1 MTCPNLRQRQRQRQQ
16 QCRSRAVSQRGL
28 SLVTTLMF
36 TVAALVLGV
45 SVMGVNVMQERI
57 IGNTKDR
64 DFAFQA
70 AEAALRDAEQDIA
83 ANVKSDT
90 AFTDAC
96 TNGLCTAPT
105 LRSPIPVTG
114 ALPVDKQ
121 PGFDWAAAGS
131 VRTYGQYTAATPLPG
146 VSQAPAYV
154 IEKIGNLGTPSGE
167 SMTIGAAA
175 TTAGVGY
182 RVTARAIGARPET
195 IVFLQSI
202 YATR

>member
-1 MTCPNLRQRQRQRQQ
+1 MTHPNPAELRSLRQRRR
-16 QCRSRAVSQRGL
+16 RAVSQRGL
-28 SLVTTLMF
+28 SLVTTLLF

-121 PGFDWAAAGS
+121 PGFSWATAAN
-131 VRTYGQYTAATPLPG
+131 VRTYGQYTAATALPG
-146 VSQAPAYV
+146 VAQPPAYV

-167 SMTIGAAA
+167 SMTIGTAAA
-175 TTAGVGY
+175 TAGVGY
-182 RVTARAIGARPET
+182 RVTARAIGARTET
-195 IVFLQSI
+195 NVFLQSI

>member
-1 MTCPNLRQRQRQRQQ
+1 MTHPNPAELRSLRQRRR
-16 QCRSRAVSQRGL
+16 RAVSQRGL
-28 SLVTTLMF
+28 SLVTTLLF

-105 LRSPIPVTG
+105 LRSPIPATG

-121 PGFDWAAAGS
+121 PGFSWATAAN
-131 VRTYGQYTAATPLPG
+131 VRTYGQYTAATALPG
-146 VSQAPAYV
+146 VAQPPAYV

-167 SMTIGAAA
+167 SMTIGTAAA
-175 TTAGVGY
+175 TAGVGY
-182 RVTARAIGARPET
+182 RVTARAIGARAET
-195 IVFLQSI
+195 NVVLQSI

>member
-1 MTCPNLRQRQRQRQQ
+1 MTHPNPAELRCLRQRRR
-16 QCRSRAVSQRGL
+16 RAVSQRGL
-28 SLVTTLMF
+28 SLVTTLLF

-121 PGFDWAAAGS
+121 PGFSWAAAGN
-131 VRTYGQYTAATPLPG
+131 VRTYGQYTAATALPG
-146 VSQAPAYV
+146 VAQPPAYV

-167 SMTIGAAA
+167 SMTIGTAAA
-175 TTAGVGY
+175 TAGVGY
-182 RVTARAIGARPET
+182 RVTARAIGARTET
-195 IVFLQSI
+195 NVFLQSI